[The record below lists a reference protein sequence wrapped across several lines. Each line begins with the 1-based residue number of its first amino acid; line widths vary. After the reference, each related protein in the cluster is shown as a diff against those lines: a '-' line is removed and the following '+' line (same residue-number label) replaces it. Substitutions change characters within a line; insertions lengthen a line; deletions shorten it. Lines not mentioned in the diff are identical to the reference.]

1 MKKGLILFITS
12 TFVLL
17 SFNVLSQESFKLV
30 PESSS
35 MKISGT
41 STLHDWEMKVENFKC
56 DISAEIANPSIT
68 IDRANFTGI
77 STSVVSHNSIM
88 DNKAQD
94 ALKADKY
101 PEIKFRLMNQVKLP
115 SKGNTFNGTATGEL
129 LIAGKSRTINL
140 PFTGK
145 LLADNS
151 IEIIGSK
158 QIDMTEFGIQ
168 PPTAMFGT
176 LKTGNDVT
184 ISFTINLK
192 QQQAY
197 SSNIQ

>member
-101 PEIKFRLMNQVKLP
+101 PEIKFKLMNQVKLP